1 MPYITVTVHYVNDK
15 WEMCSFII
23 ATRSMEEKH
32 TGENIKSFTREIL
45 EEMGAWRTDNYYVTD
60 NGSNVKAAFK
70 DQNWI
75 PCCGHNLNLVL
86 THSLDGRD
94 APDSVLEIINLIGT
108 CKEIVTH
115 IKRSKI
121 QHELQTTVK
130 QSVSTRW
137 NSQLTMLKS
146 VQVNIKDITSLST
159 KEQDKKLQRKLLD
172 LNETLLNDVITVLTP
187 FDTAT
192 KHLSTDKEFSLH
204 MVVATKHKLLK
215 ELLVLET
222 IVQ

>member
-1 MPYITVTVHYVNDK
+1 MCATDIRPFSIMDGPGFQKLAQKLISIGVKHGNISVDDVLPSARTVSRHVHSEAEKKRAELKIELEKQKRFAVTTDLWTHEQTTMPYITVTVHYVNDN
-15 WEMCSFII
+15 WEMRLFIV
-23 ATRSMEEKH
+23 AMRSMEEKH
-32 TGENIKSFTREIL
+32 TGNNIKSFTKEIL

-108 CKEIVTH
+108 CKDIVTRM
-115 IKRSKI
+115 KRSKI

-130 QSVSTRW
+130 QL
-137 NSQLTMLKS
+137 NS
-146 VQVNIKDITSLST
+146 
-159 KEQDKKLQRKLLD
+159 
-172 LNETLLNDVITVLTP
+172 
-187 FDTAT
+187 
-192 KHLSTDKEFSLH
+192 
-204 MVVATKHKLLK
+204 
-215 ELLVLET
+215 
-222 IVQ
+222 